1 MNLFEEKSLLRERL
15 GYNFLLFLIVALFCI
30 FAVRLWYLQVYKAE
44 YFFEKA
50 QDNVQRRQLVYAP
63 RGLFLDREGRL
74 LAVNEPSYSLALVR
88 EDTPDIDRTLKQV
101 SRWTNIP
108 LEKLRDEFE
117 RGRTMVRS
125 FEKQVLVSNLSYE
138 LLTRVET
145 EVPYWPGVR
154 VMVQPRRKYLQGEV
168 FSHVLGYVAQAS
180 EEELR
185 KDPGL
190 RLGDNVGKHGLELTM
205 EQTLRGTKGL
215 KQQEVDAAGRV
226 LREQIL
232 QYPESGQDVQLSIDL
247 DLQEHIYSRMQ
258 GKTGAVVV
266 LDADTGQV
274 RALVSTPGY
283 DNNKFV
289 FGISHADWR
298 DLIDDPHRPL
308 RNRTIQNAYPP
319 GSVLKPVMAA
329 LGLEE
334 GFDPE
339 EEIFCRARYRLGN
352 RVFRCWHHHGDV
364 DMNKALVQSCDTYF
378 YKLARKLGVDK
389 MSPFAKNSGLGK
401 PTGINLPHER
411 AGIIPDREW
420 KLRNVGEA
428 WRGGDNLNMV
438 IGQGFLQT
446 TPLQMAVFT
455 AALANGGTLYRPS
468 LLLEEKRLDPE
479 PLPWQEKTLDFIY
492 QAMVDTVEKERGT
505 ARRLQTRDAE
515 VGGKTGTAQ
524 VVRLMPEHE
533 EDELEAVDYWFRHH
547 GWMISF
553 ARQGDENYAVATLVE
568 HGGSG
573 SRSAGPV
580 VKSIYDYLFTP
591 EKVVTEALP

>member
-1 MNLFEEKSLLRERL
+1 MSLFQEKSLLRERL
-15 GYNFLLFLIVALFCI
+15 GYNFLLFLIVALFCV

-63 RGLFLDREGRL
+63 RGLFLDRDGRL

-108 LEKLRDEFE
+108 LEQIQDEFH

-145 EVPYWPGVR
+145 EVPYWPGVKI
-154 VMVQPRRKYLQGEV
+154 MVQPRRKYLQGEV
-168 FSHVLGYVAQAS
+168 LSHVLGYVAQAS

-190 RLGDNVGKHGLELTM
+190 RLGDNVGKHGLEFTM

-215 KQQEVDAAGRV
+215 KQLEVDAAGRV
-226 LREQIL
+226 LREKIL
-232 QYPESGQDVQLSIDL
+232 DDPVSGEDVQLSIDL
-247 DLQEHIYSRMQ
+247 DLQEYIYYQMQ

-289 FGISHADWR
+289 FGISHSDWR
-298 DLIDDPHRPL
+298 DLVENPHRPL

-319 GSVLKPVMAA
+319 GSVFKPVMAA

-334 GFDPE
+334 GFDPKD
-339 EEIFCRARYRLGN
+339 EIFCRARYRLGN
-352 RVFRCWHHHGDV
+352 RVFRCWHPHGHV
-364 DMNKALVQSCDTYF
+364 NMNKSLGQSCDTYY

-389 MSPFAKNSGLGK
+389 MSPFAKASGLGR
-401 PTGINLPHER
+401 PTGIDLPHER
-411 AGIIPDREW
+411 SGIIPDRTW
-420 KLRNVGEA
+420 KLHNMGEA

-438 IGQGFLQT
+438 IGQGFVQT
-446 TPLQMAVFT
+446 TPLQMAVVT
-455 AALANGGTLYRPS
+455 AAMVNGGILYRPS
-468 LLLEEKRLDPE
+468 LILDEKRLDPE
-479 PLPWQEKTLDFIY
+479 ALPWQEETLDFIY

-505 ARRLQTRDAE
+505 ARRLRTRDVI
-515 VGGKTGTAQ
+515 VGGKTGTSQ
-524 VVRLMPEHE
+524 VVRLLPEHA
-533 EDELEAVDYWFRHH
+533 EDDPEAVDYWLRHH

-553 ARQGDENYAVATLVE
+553 ALKGEKRYAVAALVE

-573 SRSAGPV
+573 SRAAGPV
-580 VKSIYDYLFTP
+580 VRTIYDYIFSVDNQTGQ
-591 EKVVTEALP
+591 VMQ